1 MFRLLFKSFRWHI
14 RSNFYPLLC
23 RWMQYCIIFL
33 HDSRLLMILT
43 ELFAIAKKKYNYIID
58 KFLLKHCRIWCHNNQ
73 FLTFSYKLK
82 LKFFSYNW
90 WLSPANFY
98 AFNTQNN
105 QSKYLAHV
113 SLYEQIFMLIF
124 LKRKSLL
131 IINQVISF
139 EFIFRIWQYLVILSI
154 SNIYQSIFQPQVLVF
169 YLPIFISVVC

>member
-98 AFNTQNN
+98 AFNTQ
-105 QSKYLAHV
+105 
-113 SLYEQIFMLIF
+113 F

-169 YLPIFISVVC
+169 YLPIFISVVY